1 MVAFEM
7 LYGLGGKPLEGVYV
21 TYLKINFHILF
32 YSSFVLT
39 MYPNI
44 IPLLQVGGLHDT
56 STLL

>member
-21 TYLKINFHILF
+21 TYLKIDLHIIF
-32 YSSFVLT
+32 YTSFVLT